1 MGESW
6 CLRGTLTGSSL
17 LWQLTAQPPQDA
29 NKKAMKAFA
38 KAQKS
43 QFGCVHLHVAVR
55 KFCDLVVTSR

>member
-6 CLRGTLTGSSL
+6 CLRETLTGSSL
-17 LWQLTAQPPQDA
+17 LWQLAAQPPQDA

-43 QFGCVHLHVAVR
+43 QFGCVHLHVAAR